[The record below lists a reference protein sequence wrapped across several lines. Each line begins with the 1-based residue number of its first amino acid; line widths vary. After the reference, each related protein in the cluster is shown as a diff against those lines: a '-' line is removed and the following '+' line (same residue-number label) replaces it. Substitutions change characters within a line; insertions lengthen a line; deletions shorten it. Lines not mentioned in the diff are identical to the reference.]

1 MYWLTDRFP
10 GKLALHE
17 CIGDENGIR
26 MAGWRVMEDRHE
38 AG

>member
-1 MYWLTDRFP
+1 MYWLMDRFP

-17 CIGDENGIR
+17 GIGDENGIR
-26 MAGWRVMEDRHE
+26 MAGWRVMEDRHV